1 MRRIYIAIALILIS
15 VGIGIFTSG
24 DLKRRGTRHLFNIDK
39 VERYIENREYEKAE
53 RLCKKTADEFRLNDS
68 RIMYIYYVHKDLAE
82 IGENLYSMH
91 DFIKNKKDSD
101 YYNISGITKSKL
113 QTIIDKEPLNIQN
126 IL

>member
-1 MRRIYIAIALILIS
+1 MKTAS
-15 VGIGIFTSG
+15 TK
-24 DLKRRGTRHLFNIDK
+24 KRSD
-39 VERYIENREYEKAE
+39 YA
-53 RLCKKTADEFRLNDS
+53 KKTADEFRLNDS